1 MKYTW
6 FVAYETS
13 SRDGIGHYR
22 RRTKSFPT
30 EEEAKAFAREL
41 IERGTT
47 RITAGTIN
55 PVRPKRVLSS
65 RQDIA
70 PWLAS

>member
-1 MKYTW
+1 MKHTW
-6 FVAYETS
+6 FVAYETGS
-13 SRDGIGHYR
+13 KDGIGHYR
-22 RRTKSFPT
+22 RRTRAFPT

-41 IERGTT
+41 IESGTK